1 MSESV
6 IVNSETDGE
15 SREARLWPW
24 LALLWVLACG
34 VTQVSLP
41 FYEPAL
47 LSLGGWMSSVW
58 IGTMWAGWA
67 AGVWASSVWDAS
79 RLSRVLFLVLIGS
92 WHFLW
97 MSATSGEPPT
107 RYAMMLGGY
116 GLAQAILFRMLSI
129 PRWGVGIT
137 TGRSEALPDRDFL
150 VGGGGGASEDFDDP
164 QIETQFTSGR
174 PQFGIA
180 ELIGITT
187 VVALL
192 ITVGKAYRPF
202 LGNSFWWGLLVAE
215 AMLLAIATLSV
226 RAGLSRQST
235 ARWCWLLATVVV
247 CGGAAA
253 VIAYGE
259 EIVAG
264 QSAGVLTENLFT
276 RYLVLLL
283 VFALWILAFANLSM
297 LPVRIERAPSV
308 ASTFASM
315 GDLREKRPGGA
326 EPSGRESD

>member
-1 MSESV
+1 
-6 IVNSETDGE
+6 
-15 SREARLWPW
+15 
-24 LALLWVLACG
+24 
-34 VTQVSLP
+34 
-41 FYEPAL
+41 
-47 LSLGGWMSSVW
+47 MSSVW

-67 AGVWASSVWDAS
+67 AGVWASSVWGVS
-79 RLSRVLFLVLIGS
+79 RLRRLLFLVLLGL

-97 MSATSGEPPT
+97 MSATSGEPPE

-129 PRWGVGIT
+129 PRWGVGLA
-137 TGRSEALPDRDFL
+137 TGKSEAATDRDFL
-150 VGGGGGASEDFDDP
+150 VGDDDALPVNLAHDPSARSPAVEVFDDP
-164 QIETQFTSGR
+164 QIETQYRSGR

-226 RAGLSRQST
+226 RAGLSRQPT

-253 VIAYGE
+253 LIAYGE
-259 EIVAG
+259 EIVTG
-264 QSAGVLTENLFT
+264 QSAGVLTERLFT

-283 VFALWILAFANLSM
+283 VFALWMLAFANLSM
-297 LPVRIERAPSV
+297 LPVCIERAPAGASKL
-308 ASTFASM
+308 AST
-315 GDLREKRPGGA
+315 GDLGEQRPGGA
-326 EPSGRESD
+326 EMSDREAG